1 MVSLLEHSVATHTR
15 DEAVRLLKE
24 GHIIRHKR
32 FVPGANL
39 YLDAKGKI
47 MCPLWSRPSKMGI
60 EAFVSMFADSE
71 DGWIDLGFR
80 YGNAQKSLQWMR
92 DGGIVRRA
100 QRNPSEYDYCFISEE
115 PGRIM
120 VMVRSRDGH
129 EHYWGPMAEWS
140 EAWADEDFALLP
152 PTCKKVTYEELE
164 RHLAK
169 GGRFTDSPNARDW
182 WYRRD
187 GKPMYH
193 APGGEERLSAYGS
206 YGEDIPVSTLNR
218 LVLLPPLE
226 EEKSEPILAPKTN
239 ATSDEARKWLDAGGE
254 VVADRCRC
262 RFRKDGDS
270 IINLTY
276 PGAYSFW
283 WHNDGPGQTYVL
295 LPMDEE
301 EKPKLEPKDGATF
314 EEAQRWLDM
323 GGRVRRYPGDKICW
337 YYKRNGEILFDSGIE
352 GDPYNGT
359 SHDGTFCD
367 EGVYRSLWTLIPMDE
382 PANKK
387 PREAYGG
394 ARKEGKTLA
403 EAETIIQHLKDGGIV
418 RLSCRGLGG
427 SMDYSQVDSRLV
439 YRLTDAPETAT
450 GDSDYGTHIARFAK
464 DCVDHLRYT
473 LVPAPTK
480 KGPTA
485 EDIIKHLKD
494 GGIVRR
500 AALESCLRDGE
511 IWARWFHK
519 VDRFDEVGM
528 SLETFVSNAS
538 CNRGSVLLPKPPTR
552 LEVTEHLRQGGK
564 VQWRDGKPGVWTAFA
579 GVLLWTPKGS
589 TKTLLSHHNCNGHWF
604 GDFTDDEIS
613 YLELVAME
621 KPQNP
626 TPDEIFEH
634 LLKGGKVRETTQ
646 SGVVLVIHKDG
657 NKIHWHCVQG
667 PSYYPW
673 TPQPWTPALKMV
685 LANVQEQGTRHELL

>member
-24 GHIIRHKR
+24 GHVIRHKGFLR
-32 FVPGANL
+32 EASV
-39 YLDAKGKI
+39 YLDAKGKV
-47 MCPLWSRPSKMGI
+47 MCSLWSSPSKMGT
-60 EAFVSMFADSE
+60 ETFVSTFADSA

-80 YGNAQKSLQWMR
+80 YGNAREALQWMK
-92 DGGIVRRA
+92 DGGVVRR
-100 QRNPSEYDYCFISEE
+100 QDGKRSECDYCFIPNKE

-120 VMVRSRDGH
+120 ARARDGH
-129 EHYWGPMAEWS
+129 EYYWGPTG
-140 EAWADEDFALLP
+140 AWRKVWAYEDAVLLP
-152 PTCKKVTYEELE
+152 PSCKKVTYEELK
-164 RHLAK
+164 RHLEK
-169 GGRFTDSPNARDW
+169 GGRFTDSPRAQHW
-182 WYRRD
+182 WYGRD
-187 GKPMYH
+187 GKLMYH

-206 YGEDIPVSTLNR
+206 YGEDIPLFMLNR
-218 LVLLPPLE
+218 LILLPPLE
-226 EEKSEPILAPKTN
+226 EET
-239 ATSDEARKWLDAGGE
+239 
-254 VVADRCRC
+254 
-262 RFRKDGDS
+262 
-270 IINLTY
+270 
-276 PGAYSFW
+276 
-283 WHNDGPGQTYVL
+283 
-295 LPMDEE
+295 
-301 EKPKLEPKDGATF
+301 PKLEPKDGATF
-314 EEAQRWLDM
+314 EEAQRWLDI

-403 EAETIIQHLKDGGIV
+403 EAETIIQHLKGGGIV
-418 RLSCRGLGG
+418 RVSCAIVAG
-427 SMDYSQVDSRLV
+427 SMDYRWVDGRLV
-439 YRLTDAPETAT
+439 CRQTGAPETMT
-450 GDSDYGTHIARFAK
+450 DDSSYGTNIARFAN
-464 DCVDHLRYT
+464 DCVDSFGYT
-473 LVPAPTK
+473 LVSAPTK
-480 KGPTA
+480 KEPTA

-500 AALESCLRDGE
+500 AMLDCCLRDGA
-511 IWARWFHK
+511 IWARYFHK
-519 VDRFDEVGM
+519 VDPFDELH
-528 SLETFVSNAS
+528 SNLESFTSSAAVNQ
-538 CNRGSVLLPKPPTR
+538 RSVLLPKPPTR
-552 LEVTEHLRQGGK
+552 LEVTEHLRKGGK
-564 VQWRDGKPGVWTAFA
+564 VQWRDGKPGVWTACA
-579 GVLLWTPKGS
+579 GVLLWTPQGLK
-589 TKTLLSHHNCNGHWF
+589 KALLSHHNCNGHWF
-604 GDFTDDEIS
+604 ADFTDDEIS

-634 LLKGGKVRETTQ
+634 LSKGGKVRETTQ

-657 NKIHWHCVQG
+657 DKIHWHCVQG

>member
-1 MVSLLEHSVATHTR
+1 MVSLLGHSVATHTR

-39 YLDAKGKI
+39 YLDAKGKV
-47 MCPLWSRPSKMGI
+47 MCSLWSSPSKMGT
-60 EAFVSMFADSE
+60 ETFVSTFADSA

-80 YGNAQKSLQWMR
+80 YGNAREALQWMK
-92 DGGIVRRA
+92 DGGVVRR
-100 QRNPSEYDYCFISEE
+100 QDGKRSECDYCFIPNKE

-120 VMVRSRDGH
+120 ARARDGH
-129 EHYWGPMAEWS
+129 EYYWGPTG
-140 EAWADEDFALLP
+140 AWRKVWAYEDAVLLP
-152 PTCKKVTYEELE
+152 PSCKKVTYEELK
-164 RHLAK
+164 RHLEK
-169 GGRFTDSPNARDW
+169 GGRFVENSDSRHW
-182 WYRRD
+182 WYGRD
-187 GKPMYH
+187 GKLMYH

-206 YGEDIPVSTLNR
+206 YGEDIPLFMLNR
-218 LVLLPPLE
+218 LILLPPLE
-226 EEKSEPILAPKTN
+226 EETPKL
-239 ATSDEARKWLDAGGE
+239 E
-254 VVADRCRC
+254 
-262 RFRKDGDS
+262 
-270 IINLTY
+270 
-276 PGAYSFW
+276 
-283 WHNDGPGQTYVL
+283 
-295 LPMDEE
+295 
-301 EKPKLEPKDGATF
+301 PKLEPKDGATF
-314 EEAQRWLDM
+314 EEARQWLDM
-323 GGRVRRYPGDKICW
+323 GGRVRRYPGDKTCW

-427 SMDYSQVDSRLV
+427 SVDYSQVGSRLV

-450 GDSDYGTHIARFAK
+450 GDSDYGTHIARFAN
-464 DCVDHLRYT
+464 DCINGFSYT

-500 AALESCLRDGE
+500 AAIESCLRDGE

-528 SLETFVSNAS
+528 SLEAFVSNAS
-538 CNRGSVLLPKPPTR
+538 RNRGSVLLPKPPTR
-552 LEVTEHLRQGGK
+552 LEVTEHLHQGGK

-621 KPQNP
+621 KPKP
-626 TPDEIFEH
+626 
-634 LLKGGKVRETTQ
+634 
-646 SGVVLVIHKDG
+646 
-657 NKIHWHCVQG
+657 
-667 PSYYPW
+667 
-673 TPQPWTPALKMV
+673 
-685 LANVQEQGTRHELL
+685 